1 MHLIVCIDERDGLS
15 FCGRRLSRD
24 GVLNRH
30 MVELAS
36 GQKLWMNG
44 YSAKMFAGDTVC
56 VHEDFLSKACPGEFC
71 FLENSPLPET
81 NEALESV
88 ILYHWNRAYPSNV
101 RFPRALLEGMHLNR
115 TEEFPGRSHEM
126 ITMEWYTR

>member
-1 MHLIVCIDERDGLS
+1 MHLIVCVDERDGLS

-24 GVLNRH
+24 GVLYRH
-30 MVELAS
+30 MLDLAS

-44 YSAKMFAGDTVC
+44 YSAKMFADDTVC
-56 VHEDFLSKACPGEFC
+56 VHEDFLSKACPGDFC
-71 FLENSPLPET
+71 FLENAPLPET

-101 RFPRALLEGMHLNR
+101 RFPRALLEGMHLER
-115 TEEFPGRSHEM
+115 KEEFPGRSHEM

>member
-24 GVLNRH
+24 GILNRH
-30 MVELAS
+30 MQNLSS
-36 GQKLWMNG
+36 GHKLWMNA
-44 YSAKMFAGDTVC
+44 YSGKMFTDAEICIHEQFLEKAEPGDY
-56 VHEDFLSKACPGEFC
+56 C
-71 FLENSPLPET
+71 FLENAPLPET

-88 ILYHWNRAYPSNV
+88 ILYHWNRTYPSTV
-101 RFPRALLEGMHLNR
+101 RFPRALLHGMHLAK
-115 TEEFPGRSHEM
+115 TEEFSGRSHET